1 MQGDGPRLS
10 SRPWNNEYDGFA
22 KSFFAKKERFQLLI
36 RVFDIAPYN
45 MEGALLPEYESGS
58 LSGMGG
64 SQFRTKWLSANE
76 ILINEYHYGGNDMIT
91 DTETVISD
99 LNINSLL
106 DLPILRSV
114 LNFSS
119 F

>member
-1 MQGDGPRLS
+1 
-10 SRPWNNEYDGFA
+10 
-22 KSFFAKKERFQLLI
+22 
-36 RVFDIAPYN
+36 
-45 MEGALLPEYESGS
+45 
-58 LSGMGG
+58 
-64 SQFRTKWLSANE
+64 
-76 ILINEYHYGGNDMIT
+76 MIT